1 MSVHFFYNYRDEL
14 VKKLKEHYSE
24 DVRDWKKLQAEAR
37 QIDEAEE
44 MVKKYFRALEKE
56 LEDVI
61 EASKEEIGLSVK
73 EDVIEFRIKRNFV
86 RFKRRERAMQVKV
99 GYYVS
104 ENDMVETAILGYV
117 VPGDKRAVLKKVGKI
132 HDGSTFDDNT
142 LNYYLRKAFSD
153 WLEHLDESHE
163 EIV

>member
-37 QIDEAEE
+37 QIDEAED

-86 RFKRRERAMQVKV
+86 RFKRQERAMQVKV

>member
-44 MVKKYFRALEKE
+44 MVTKYFRALEKE

-86 RFKRRERAMQVKV
+86 RFKRQERAMQVKV

-153 WLEHLDESHE
+153 WLEHLDESQE